1 MTQFRPAGDP
11 GRFYRLAGERAVTTS
26 GSVVEPD
33 HARPFDEPIATQPMP
48 SSQLP
53 VSAVLIT
60 YNTGEQLAPCLRSL
74 AFVDEIVVVD
84 SGSDDA
90 TREVARQHGARVVEE
105 AWRGFGPQKRFAVSL
120 AKHDWVLCIDADEEV
135 SGELAAAIAEVLA
148 RPQHIAYRM
157 PRSNRFMGRYLRH
170 GEGFPDWS
178 LRLFDRRHA
187 QWSDDAVHEKVVT
200 SGSVGRLSERAVLM
214 HHSAESLASY
224 LDKQNRYTS
233 LQADALYR
241 AGERANVWRLLLSPA
256 LRFLK
261 FYVIRLGFLDGLAG
275 LVHIAIGCFNSFAK
289 YAKLRALQIQHQ
301 GSASRDPSNDTVGK
315 HR

>member
-1 MTQFRPAGDP
+1 M
-11 GRFYRLAGERAVTTS
+11 
-26 GSVVEPD
+26 
-33 HARPFDEPIATQPMP
+33 
-48 SSQLP
+48 SSSPLP

-60 YNTGEQLAPCLRSL
+60 YNTGDQLAACLRAL

-90 TREVARQHGARVVEE
+90 TRDVARRHGARVVVES
-105 AWRGFGPQKRFAVSL
+105 WRGFGPQKRFAVSL
-120 AKHDWVLCIDADEEV
+120 ARHDWVLCVDADEEV
-135 SGELAAAIAEVLA
+135 SPRLAAAIAATLAATLVNATGAAAA
-148 RPQHIAYRM
+148 RPRCVAYRM

-187 QWSDDAVHEKVVT
+187 QWSDDAVHEKVVVA
-200 SGSVGRLSERAVLM
+200 SGSIGRLPEDAVLM
-214 HHSAESLASY
+214 HHSAESLATY

-233 LQADALYR
+233 LQADALDR
-241 AGERANVWRLLLSPA
+241 AGARANVWRLLLSPA
-256 LRFLK
+256 LRFVK

-289 YAKLRALQIQHQ
+289 YAKLRALQIQRRGAKTHDV
-301 GSASRDPSNDTVGK
+301 SAGAVGE
-315 HR
+315 RR

>member
-1 MTQFRPAGDP
+1 
-11 GRFYRLAGERAVTTS
+11 
-26 GSVVEPD
+26 
-33 HARPFDEPIATQPMP
+33 MP
-48 SSQLP
+48 SRVP

-90 TREVARQHGARVVEE
+90 TREVARQHGARVVVE

-120 AKHDWVLCIDADEEV
+120 ARNDWVLCVDADEEV
-135 SGELAAAIAEVLA
+135 SPELAAAVAEALSAPRYV
-148 RPQHIAYRM
+148 AYRM

-178 LRLFDRRHA
+178 LRLFDRRSA
-187 QWSDDAVHEKVVT
+187 QWSDDAVHEKVIAT
-200 SGSVGRLSERAVLM
+200 GPVGRLSARAVLM

-233 LQADALYR
+233 LQAEALFR
-241 AGERANVWRLLLSPA
+241 LGETANVWRLLLSPT
-256 LRFLK
+256 LRFVK

-289 YAKLRALQIQHQ
+289 YAKLRALQIQRQ
-301 GSASRDPSNDTVGK
+301 AGASAAAAEEPAAKAIGEPR
-315 HR
+315 